1 MWKSIESFQS
11 NDAVQNVNY
20 ANVCGGGLSEL
31 EVQLLVIVR
40 RLISHRFFS
49 REKERAYTL
58 ESMPSQTTLIK
69 PIFTSVPE
77 PKETI
82 SAKSMLQSASQFA
95 TKHLPKQPIIESS
108 DTAISLVDIDG
119 ELHPADEEFVGES
132 PMMTLIFTF
141 LNSGLVNAQ

>member
-1 MWKSIESFQS
+1 
-11 NDAVQNVNY
+11 
-20 ANVCGGGLSEL
+20 
-31 EVQLLVIVR
+31 
-40 RLISHRFFS
+40 
-49 REKERAYTL
+49 
-58 ESMPSQTTLIK
+58 MPSQTTLIK

-95 TKHLPKQPIIESS
+95 TKHLPKQPIIESP
-108 DTAISLVDIDG
+108 DNAISLVDIDG

-132 PMMTLIFTF
+132 PMMTLILTF